1 MADSLPDSIDASALE
16 RYDKLALRI
25 TPDSFA
31 DTVAL
36 HDALF
41 SGDVAKNYQKA
52 GLAPVRFGTAF
63 HATMESFASEQGNF
77 TGDIDSMLV
86 AKRLA
91 G

>member
-25 TPDSFA
+25 TRDSFA

-41 SGDVAKNYQKA
+41 SGDVA
-52 GLAPVRFGTAF
+52 
-63 HATMESFASEQGNF
+63 
-77 TGDIDSMLV
+77 
-86 AKRLA
+86 
-91 G
+91 